1 MRLEMTPEDELCL
14 LLARGQLSSGV
25 QARAVELLAASL
37 NWDQILA
44 RAEEHGVFP
53 LVYRSL
59 RTLDFHGVPDEVQSK
74 LRAAFRH
81 NVARN
86 MLFAAEL
93 SRLLAFLGV
102 VGVRVIPLKGVALAE
117 LLYGDPAY
125 RFCSDI
131 DILVPPSDAPR
142 ARRLLI
148 EQGYSSPFTE
158 EFFLNHQLR
167 TSADSPLQARRGGLD
182 YFLELHWTLLQH
194 AAKDA
199 EAIEDLWSQARPR
212 EFFGAPA
219 YGLTPEWELLY
230 LSTHAAYHRW
240 QTLKW
245 IADVHDLC
253 ASVSID
259 WQLVREKAERF
270 ELDRALG
277 STLAVCSRLYGIT
290 TPADFPTFPI
300 PAGVPLFPHSLDPSE
315 AWDAPLFHFKLLK
328 HPGEKL
334 RWLAEM
340 FFVARQADVA
350 CFHLPASLEFLY
362 FVLRP
367 LRLACKWSRRLLSA
381 GYTRLR

>member
-1 MRLEMTPEDELCL
+1 MRLEITPEDELCL
-14 LLARGQLSSGV
+14 LLAQGQLSSGV
-25 QARAVELLAASL
+25 LARAVELLAASL

-59 RTLDFHGVPDEVQSK
+59 RTLDFHGVPDEVQSNLK
-74 LRAAFRH
+74 AAFRH

-86 MLFAAEL
+86 MLFSAEL
-93 SRLLAFLGV
+93 SRLLAFLSIA
-102 VGVRVIPLKGVALAE
+102 GVRVIPLKGVALAE
-117 LLYGDPAY
+117 LLYGDPSY

-148 EQGYSSPFTE
+148 EQGYASPFTE
-158 EFFLNHQLR
+158 EFFLDHQLHA
-167 TSADSPLQARRGGLD
+167 SGDSPLQTRKGGLD

-212 EFFGAPA
+212 EFFGAPG

-245 IADVHDLC
+245 IADVYDLC
-253 ASVSID
+253 ALVSID
-259 WQLVREKAERF
+259 WPLVREKAERF
-270 ELDRALG
+270 DLDRALG
-277 STLAVCSRLYGIT
+277 STLAVCSRLYGT
-290 TPADFPTFPI
+290 TAPADFPAVPI

-315 AWDAPLFHFKLLK
+315 AWNAPLFHFKLLK
-328 HPGEKL
+328 RPSEKL
-334 RWLAEM
+334 RWLTEM
-340 FFVARQADVA
+340 LFVARQADEMF
-350 CFHLPASLEFLY
+350 FHLPSSLEFLY

-367 LRLACKWSRRLLSA
+367 LRLAGKWSRRLLSA
-381 GYTRLR
+381 GVDKLR